1 MPAIET
7 RMYMPRIP
15 KVAVVAMKAKYVNGS
30 FQTPRA
36 SQLTRI
42 TVRTSEAM
50 IETQGVLKRGC
61 VHAKTFGRPPS
72 RPMANAVRETSAV
85 PASAA
90 TKASTTNGTSTS
102 GADHPP
108 TYLVA
113 SVSSAAGLLAQA
125 AALSTPKP
133 IDIAHVTNT

>member
-1 MPAIET
+1 
-7 RMYMPRIP
+7 MYMPRIP

-61 VHAKTFGRPPS
+61 VHAKTFGSPPS

-85 PASAA
+85 PASAE
-90 TKASTTNGTSTS
+90 TKAATTTAMSTS
-102 GADHPP
+102 VANQLP
-108 TYLVA
+108 TYCVA
-113 SVSSAAGLLAQA
+113 SVSRAPGLLAQA
-125 AALSTPKP
+125 AELSTPKP
-133 IDIAHVTNT
+133 IDIAHVTKP